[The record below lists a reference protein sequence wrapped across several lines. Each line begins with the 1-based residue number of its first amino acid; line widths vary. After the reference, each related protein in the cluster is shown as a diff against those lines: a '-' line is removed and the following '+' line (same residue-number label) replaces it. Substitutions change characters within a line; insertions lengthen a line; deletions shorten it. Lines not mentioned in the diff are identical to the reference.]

1 MTEPAPVTIF
11 VDGLK
16 PGDVWPLPPDQLD
29 ELAELLINSMIRHRQ
44 AKKEFRNGNEPVSGE
59 AAPRPAEA
67 TQTVD

>member
-1 MTEPAPVTIF
+1 MVFNTNSNRYSHLRGLTQTEMETVMLLA
-11 VDGLK
+11 
-16 PGDVWPLPPDQLD
+16 DVAI
-29 ELAELLINSMIRHRQ
+29 EQ